1 MSDLFPTLVYVLC
14 FLTSSA
20 CAFLLARNYA
30 RTQARLLLWSALCFV
45 WLALSN
51 VLLFVDLALL
61 GDDADLRWARSA
73 TFLAG
78 TATLLGGLIWDTIGG
93 EQQ

>member
-1 MSDLFPTLVYVLC
+1 M
-14 FLTSSA
+14 
-20 CAFLLARNYA
+20 
-30 RTQARLLLWSALCFV
+30 
-45 WLALSN
+45 LSN

-61 GDDADLRWARSA
+61 GDDADLRSARSA